1 MFLHFDKIVQ
11 CVCISC
17 FQVAHFEPDIVRLY
31 GEGVFPRIS
40 LDLPRYIDD
49 SGYYESLLKEAR
61 KTLMPEGS
69 DHTLPPA
76 VSLQDARLPAGAAP
90 VMSSSSRN
98 IDGLHQ
104 VRQHGLCV
112 WGGGGWGGCMRGG
125 VLVGGGGWGK
135 CMCVGD
141 GGGISVLEC
150 VRGGGECTCVWDGG
164 GKCIKMCRGMHV
176 WELGGVYVCV
186 CVCVVHVLGRVC
198 MCICVHVCMQTF
210 M

>member
-11 CVCISC
+11 CVCITC

-76 VSLQDARLPAGAAP
+76 VSLQDARLPAGAVP

-104 VRQHGLCV
+104 VRQHGL
-112 WGGGGWGGCMRGG
+112 
-125 VLVGGGGWGK
+125 
-135 CMCVGD
+135 
-141 GGGISVLEC
+141 S
-150 VRGGGECTCVWDGG
+150 
-164 GKCIKMCRGMHV
+164 
-176 WELGGVYVCV
+176 VCV
-186 CVCVVHVLGRVC
+186 CVCVEGVVECAWEGVVNSVGGWEGVISAWKGMACAEGKGTKSMVSTGEGMVSAGERRGNHLRTLEAL
-198 MCICVHVCMQTF
+198 IIE
-210 M
+210 